1 MNRRQNALQL
11 IIRLLTFLLQV
22 GRGFTS
28 NKGLLLAGAVAYY
41 TLLSI
46 VPLSILALIVLT
58 QFIEE
63 QQLILTLSTYLNMA
77 VPGYAATL
85 TDQAQTFLENRK
97 VVGIIGFLVMLFFS
111 SVAFSTLENAMSVI
125 FYKHDRIVRRK
136 FLISVII
143 PYAYIFLMG
152 LGIVLVSFIVGA
164 ITTLENRHLTILG
177 WSLHLGGA
185 TGVALSLLGIIGEVL
200 ILTSIYL
207 VMPVVRVR
215 FLHAL
220 IGGLTATVLWEITR
234 RVLIWY
240 YASVSMVN
248 IIYGSIAM
256 TVVALISIEFVAV
269 ILLLGAQVIV
279 ELERKSDALTG
290 EKTSGSRH
298 DD

>member
-1 MNRRQNALQL
+1 MNRRQDTFQL
-11 IIRLLTFLLQV
+11 INRLLSFLLQV
-22 GRGFTS
+22 GRGFIS

-63 QQLILTLSTYLNMA
+63 RQLILTLSTYLDMA

-85 TDQAQTFLENRK
+85 TEQAQTFLEHRK

-111 SVAFSTLENAMSVI
+111 SAAFSMLENAMSVI
-125 FYKHDRIVRRK
+125 FYQHDRIIRRK
-136 FLISVII
+136 FFISAII
-143 PYAYIFLMG
+143 PYAYIFVMG
-152 LGIVLVSFIVGA
+152 FGIVLVSFIVGA
-164 ITTLENRHLTILG
+164 ITNLESRHLTILG
-177 WSLHLGGA
+177 WSLNLGGA
-185 TGVALSLLGIIGEVL
+185 TGVALSFLGIIGEVL

-215 FLHAL
+215 FHHAL

-240 YASVSMVN
+240 YATVSMVN

-256 TVVALISIEFVAV
+256 TVVALIGIEFVAV

-279 ELERKSDALTG
+279 ELERKSDTSTV
-290 EKTSGSRH
+290 EKKLGIET
-298 DD
+298 

>member
-1 MNRRQNALQL
+1 MNRRQSTCQL
-11 IIRLLTFLLQV
+11 IIRLLSFLLQV
-22 GRGFTS
+22 GRGFIS

-58 QFIEE
+58 QFVAE

-85 TDQAQTFLENRK
+85 TQEAQAFLEHRK
-97 VVGIIGFLVMLFFS
+97 VVGTIGFFVMLFFS
-111 SVAFSTLENAMSVI
+111 SAAFSMLENAMSVI
-125 FYKHDRIVRRK
+125 FYQQDRIIRRK
-136 FLISVII
+136 FFISVII
-143 PYAYIFLMG
+143 PYAYIFVMG
-152 LGIVLVSFIVGA
+152 LGIVLVSFIVGT
-164 ITTLENRHLTILG
+164 IKTLESRHLIILG
-177 WSLHLGGA
+177 WSLNLGGT
-185 TGVALSLLGIIGEVL
+185 TGVALALLGIVGEVL

-215 FLHAL
+215 FRHAL

-240 YASVSMVN
+240 YATVSMVN
-248 IIYGSIAM
+248 IIYGSIAI
-256 TVVALISIEFVAV
+256 TVVALISIEVVAV

-279 ELERKSDALTG
+279 ELERKTDKLTE
-290 EKTSGSRH
+290 EKNLGIKT
-298 DD
+298 